1 VQHLSRR
8 GRRGSGISG
17 GNDHRWRN
25 PAFVP
30 LAESTGMIREL
41 TDFVLRTAVADCA
54 RLSATEH
61 PMCVAVNISATDMAA
76 SGFVDKVKAIL
87 TEFDVDASSLAFE
100 VTDSA
105 IIRST
110 ATAISVLTELRERGI
125 RLSIDDYG
133 TASRRRPI

>member
-1 VQHLSRR
+1 
-8 GRRGSGISG
+8 
-17 GNDHRWRN
+17 
-25 PAFVP
+25 
-30 LAESTGMIREL
+30 MIREL

-100 VTDSA
+100 VTESA

-110 ATAISVLTELRERGI
+110 ATAISVLTELRELGI

-133 TASRRRPI
+133 TGQSTMSYLKQLPVHELKIDRVIRDLDLRQS